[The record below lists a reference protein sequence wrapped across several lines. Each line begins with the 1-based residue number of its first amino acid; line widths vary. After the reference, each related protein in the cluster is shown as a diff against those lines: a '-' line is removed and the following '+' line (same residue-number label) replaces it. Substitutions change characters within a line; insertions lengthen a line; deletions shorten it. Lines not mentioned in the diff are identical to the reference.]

1 QQHPSKRSCQ
11 PRRGS
16 MAQHTANTAEGVI
29 DEDMDLSQGK
39 SEVPTGAPLQIMT
52 QFLRA
57 VSESRM
63 VDALALAQ
71 TILTFEP
78 SNTMITDYQAT
89 LAQYINNGDFVPVAH
104 GPKNVKWW
112 LKARRAM
119 VMSTAWAKARLR
131 LR

>member
-1 QQHPSKRSCQ
+1 MFVLSLLPPHFLLL
-11 PRRGS
+11 
-16 MAQHTANTAEGVI
+16 GVI

-71 TILTFEP
+71 TSKILRKICTVSSLGGE
-78 SNTMITDYQAT
+78 
-89 LAQYINNGDFVPVAH
+89 
-104 GPKNVKWW
+104 
-112 LKARRAM
+112 LKLPAC
-119 VMSTAWAKARLR
+119 LE
-131 LR
+131 